1 VITRHLIAWCAI
13 ALAAVA
19 NGAARDLVY
28 KPFLGELAAHQ
39 LSTLLLMAV
48 IGAAAWFLQARWP
61 LDSARDALL
70 VGALWTLMTLAFEC
84 LLGRLAGHS
93 WEEIASD
100 YDVAAGR
107 VWVAIPFTLL
117 VSPVLARLVRMS
129 RPRGAR

>member
-13 ALAAVA
+13 ALAAVV

-28 KPFLGELAAHQ
+28 KPMLGGLAAHQ
-39 LSTLLLMAV
+39 VSTLLLMAV
-48 IGAAAWFLQARWP
+48 IAASAWFLQARWP
-61 LDSARDALL
+61 LDSARDSLL
-70 VGALWTLMTLAFEC
+70 VGALWALMTLAFEC
-84 LLGRLAGHS
+84 LVGRLAGHS
-93 WEEIASD
+93 WEEIVAD

-117 VSPVLARLVRMS
+117 VSPVIARLVHTS